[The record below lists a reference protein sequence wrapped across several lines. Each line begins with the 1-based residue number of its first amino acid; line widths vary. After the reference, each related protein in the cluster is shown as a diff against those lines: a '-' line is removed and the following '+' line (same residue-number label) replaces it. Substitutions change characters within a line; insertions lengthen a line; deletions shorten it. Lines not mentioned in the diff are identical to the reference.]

1 VKAKDVLET
10 GARPVAPD
18 DVSFAPDDVS
28 FAQRSDAYLGRALG
42 LACYILGDLHE
53 AEDATQE
60 AMTRAWKARRSL
72 RQPDVFDSWIDR
84 ILVNV
89 CRERMRRRRR
99 LREVSLPDEGEHT
112 AADRF
117 ATLLTRDSV
126 GRALG
131 SLTVEQRTVVVL
143 RYWRDLPLDQIAE
156 RLGWP
161 LGTVKSRLHKALEVL
176 RERLERD
183 DLEVRR

>member
-1 VKAKDVLET
+1 MDAKDVLET
-10 GARPVAPD
+10 SARPVDQD
-18 DVSFAPDDVS
+18 DVSFAR
-28 FAQRSDAYLGRALG
+28 RSDAYLGRALA
-42 LACYILGDLHE
+42 LACYILGDVDE

-60 AMTRAWKARRSL
+60 AMARAWKARRSL
-72 RQPDVFDSWIDR
+72 RQLEAFDPWIDR
-84 ILVNV
+84 ILVNT
-89 CRERMRRRRR
+89 CRERMRRSRR
-99 LREVSLPDEGEHT
+99 LREVSLPDEDEHT

-117 ATLLTRDSV
+117 TTLLTRDSV
-126 GRALG
+126 GRALA

-156 RLGWP
+156 RVGWP

-183 DLEVRR
+183 ELEVRR